1 MKSKYNVG
9 DIIIHKLTNEKM
21 VFIRNIVVNG
31 GKGKEDWIECRDT
44 KYTLHSF
51 NPKEVKA
58 VKENGKVKVIV

>member
-1 MKSKYNVG
+1 MKNKYNVG

-21 VFIRNIVVNG
+21 VFIRNNVVNG
-31 GKGKEDWIECRDT
+31 RDRKEDWIECRDT